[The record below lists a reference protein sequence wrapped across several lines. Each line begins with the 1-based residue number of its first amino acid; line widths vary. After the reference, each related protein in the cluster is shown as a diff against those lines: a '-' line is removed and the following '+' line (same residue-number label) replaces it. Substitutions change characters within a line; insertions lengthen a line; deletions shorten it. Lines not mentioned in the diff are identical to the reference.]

1 MYSDRNLAIRGHSCR
16 SMILRKPSVNRASA
30 SYRILPQRFL
40 ALGSTVLVV
49 HKDILSLSAH
59 SISNSQRSR
68 NSSTNHLTTIL
79 VIKNQAGDLY
89 CLFSTMSSVSKG
101 VDVVPVIV
109 EFTSVKHHQH
119 LASSDLYL
127 VVVLN
132 YSFPIRE
139 NFNYLYRARTSMA
152 NGQMLPSLYD
162 IFAKK
167 S

>member
-1 MYSDRNLAIRGHSCR
+1 
-16 SMILRKPSVNRASA
+16 
-30 SYRILPQRFL
+30 
-40 ALGSTVLVV
+40 
-49 HKDILSLSAH
+49 
-59 SISNSQRSR
+59 
-68 NSSTNHLTTIL
+68 
-79 VIKNQAGDLY
+79 
-89 CLFSTMSSVSKG
+89 MSSVSKG